1 MSLVYAENS
10 DQIGCALH
18 VFICATEV
26 YDTYNLMYWNI
37 RFMWLR
43 MYESLRTY
51 VANIDLVG
59 DPLQGIYCVRA
70 SELLITKCV
79 GYPI

>member
-1 MSLVYAENS
+1 M
-10 DQIGCALH
+10 CASH
-18 VFICATEV
+18 VSTCGRGVWYRDLDVRGIS
-26 YDTYNLMYWNI
+26 
-37 RFMWLR
+37 RFAWLR
-43 MYESLRTY
+43 LYESLRTY

-59 DPLQGIYCVRA
+59 DLLQGIYPVRA

>member
-1 MSLVYAENS
+1 MCTSCVYTC
-10 DQIGCALH
+10 DQSVRYLLLDVPKHQDSSGYAC
-18 VFICATEV
+18 
-26 YDTYNLMYWNI
+26 
-37 RFMWLR
+37 
-43 MYESLRTY
+43 YESLRTY

-59 DPLQGIYCVRA
+59 DPLQGIYRVRA